1 MLRLPPTPESYQM
14 RQPGGYRGPRERK
27 HGVPRS
33 PQIQN
38 RTLPPPLPGRGVPE
52 FYELVKTNQGVS
64 VGDNAKVV

>member
-1 MLRLPPTPESYQM
+1 MPATRLLNPTRCVNPGDTGGLESVNTGY
-14 RQPGGYRGPRERK
+14 PGP
-27 HGVPRS
+27 S
-33 PQIQN
+33 QIQN